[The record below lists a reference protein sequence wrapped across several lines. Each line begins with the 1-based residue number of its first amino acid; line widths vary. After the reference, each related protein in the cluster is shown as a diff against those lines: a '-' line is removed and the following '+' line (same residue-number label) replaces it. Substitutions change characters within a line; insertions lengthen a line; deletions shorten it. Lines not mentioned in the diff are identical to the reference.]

1 MKKNILVI
9 LILIPFLFFS
19 QEFNENKNPFVS
31 EKKILNLSSFQN
43 SKSGDANDRWKIIN
57 SDLNVSLLND
67 AGSSLVF
74 NSNYLDYNNISEGEF
89 LKDSNNHYELTQYYW
104 GKKYYRSTYASWN
117 YSNNSKP
124 QYYFIYNQSETGNKI
139 LRIVFNQSLLYEFNL
154 DNYYKK
160 TLGTKTYY
168 IIGGNSK
175 RINEEDMGNEN
186 NLNKY
191 EIANTGVGFT
201 DYLFIEA
208 QNTKLYHSGKIN
220 NIDLNSWIEKYVRSK
235 IDMWQQKDE
244 FEKTVDYQKRVTN
257 ESRLQKVKELEIEA
271 MGLLGS
277 FFMEAID
284 FEKQIKLSNIDEKFK
299 LSKYDADNETYV
311 ISIDFGL
318 ESTDMVLNV
327 PIKYA
332 EEFKNDFYS
341 GSESKIN
348 FTKAEYTVIN
358 NKLVLNY
365 AEIKHN
371 QNGVIYGPSEALTY
385 IYDNKNQLSYVNTQ
399 INYNFDPIVLNVNNN
414 SNQNT
419 NNSNISTNEISVGKS
434 PVDVDIPVNRK
445 VDNRY
450 ALIIG
455 NEDYKSYQS
464 TLSSEQNVDYAVN
477 DATVFKKYC
486 ENTLGVKEENMFFL
500 TNATSGQMSQE
511 IERVSKIVSK
521 IGEDAELIVYY
532 AGHGYPNERTK
543 VPYLIPV
550 DISASNLDR
559 AIKLDDF
566 YSSLSST
573 NASKITVFLDACFTG
588 GGRSVGLYASRGIK
602 VRPKTGVLKGNLV
615 VFSASSSDQSSLP
628 YHQEKHGMFTY
639 HLLKKLQETKGDIN
653 LGELSKYLEDEVSI
667 QSLKVNKADQEPT
680 VNISNQVTNL
690 WKNWRF

>member
-1 MKKNILVI
+1 MRNNIISI

-19 QEFNENKNPFVS
+19 QDFDENKNPFVS
-31 EKKILNLSSFQN
+31 DKKILNLNSFQLTTGDGFN
-43 SKSGDANDRWKIIN
+43 NKWKLISGD
-57 SDLNVSLLND
+57 LGVSELND
-67 AGSSLVF
+67 SGSSLYF
-74 NSNYLDYNNISEGEF
+74 YSSYLDYDNISEGAF
-89 LKDSNNHYELTQYYW
+89 LKDDNNHYGISRYIWYPANRYTSSRW
-104 GKKYYRSTYASWN
+104 AHSKYSR
-117 YSNNSKP
+117 P
-124 QYYFIYNQSETGNKI
+124 QYYFIYDQSETGNKV
-139 LRIVFNQSLLYEFNL
+139 LRIVFDQTSLYEFNL
-154 DNYYKK
+154 DNYYEK
-160 TLGTKTYY
+160 TLGKKTYY
-168 IIGGNSK
+168 IIEGNYK
-175 RINEEDMGNEN
+175 RIDNEDVGYEN
-186 NLNKY
+186 SLKKY
-191 EIANTGVGFT
+191 EIANTGSDLPYT
-201 DYLFIEA
+201 LFIDA
-208 QNTKLYHSGKIN
+208 QYTKVYHSGKIN

-235 IDMWQQKDE
+235 INVWQQKDE
-244 FEKTVDYQKRVTN
+244 FEKTVNYQKRVTN

-284 FEKQIKLSNIDEKFK
+284 FDKQIKLSNIDEKFK

-311 ISIDFGL
+311 ISINFGL
-318 ESTDMVLNV
+318 ESTNMVLNV

-332 EEFKNDFYS
+332 ADFKKEFNS
-341 GSESKIN
+341 GSKSTIN
-348 FTKAEYTVIN
+348 LTKAEYTVIN

-371 QNGVIYGPSEALTY
+371 QNGVIYGSY
-385 IYDNKNQLSYVNTQ
+385 IYDNKNQLSYVDTQ
-399 INYNFDPIVLNVNNN
+399 IDYNFDPIVLNVSNN
-414 SNQNT
+414 SNQNI
-419 NNSNISTNEISVGKS
+419 NNSNIGVNKISVGRS
-434 PVDVDIPVNRK
+434 PVDVNIPVNRK

-455 NEDYKSYQS
+455 NEDYKSYQT

-477 DATVFKKYC
+477 DATVFKNYAL
-486 ENTLGVKEENMFFL
+486 NTLGVKEENMFFL
-500 TNATSGQMSQE
+500 TNATAGQMSQE

-521 IGEDAELIVYY
+521 IGEDAELVVYY
-532 AGHGYPNERTK
+532 AGHGYPDEINK

-566 YSSLSST
+566 YTSLSST

-588 GGRSVGLYASRGIK
+588 GGRSMGLYASRGIK
-602 VRPKTGVLKGNLV
+602 VRPKTGILKGNLV

-653 LGELSKYLEDEVSI
+653 LGDLSKYLEDEVSI

-680 VNISNQVTNL
+680 VNISNQVTNQ

>member
-1 MKKNILVI
+1 M
-9 LILIPFLFFS
+9 P
-19 QEFNENKNPFVS
+19 NKNVLAIS
-31 EKKILNLSSFQN
+31 EKLFTIDKLLPGE
-43 SKSGDANDRWKIIN
+43 SKQFDFAFTTNNRFDLERLIIN
-57 SDLNVSLLND
+57 GEVVEKYNRYGKSLEMSVEMGQDVS
-67 AGSSLVF
+67 
-74 NSNYLDYNNISEGEF
+74 NNIAYSPEVT
-89 LKDSNNHYELTQYYW
+89 KDRSIIEIR
-104 GKKYYRSTYASWN
+104 KK
-117 YSNNSKP
+117 
-124 QYYFIYNQSETGNKI
+124 
-139 LRIVFNQSLLYEFNL
+139 
-154 DNYYKK
+154 
-160 TLGTKTYY
+160 
-168 IIGGNSK
+168 
-175 RINEEDMGNEN
+175 
-186 NLNKY
+186 
-191 EIANTGVGFT
+191 
-201 DYLFIEA
+201 
-208 QNTKLYHSGKIN
+208 
-220 NIDLNSWIEKYVRSK
+220 
-235 IDMWQQKDE
+235 
-244 FEKTVDYQKRVTN
+244 
-257 ESRLQKVKELEIEA
+257 RLI
-271 MGLLGS
+271 
-277 FFMEAID
+277 
-284 FEKQIKLSNIDEKFK
+284 
-299 LSKYDADNETYV
+299 
-311 ISIDFGL
+311 
-318 ESTDMVLNV
+318 
-327 PIKYA
+327 
-332 EEFKNDFYS
+332 
-341 GSESKIN
+341 
-348 FTKAEYTVIN
+348 
-358 NKLVLNY
+358 
-365 AEIKHN
+365 
-371 QNGVIYGPSEALTY
+371 
-385 IYDNKNQLSYVNTQ
+385 
-399 INYNFDPIVLNVNNN
+399 
-414 SNQNT
+414 
-419 NNSNISTNEISVGKS
+419 S

-455 NEDYKSYQS
+455 NEDYKSYQT